1 MHSDPRREGMW
12 GRRHCNDRQRCRGD
26 IVRIKTY
33 FQSEGRVGARRD
45 WTLHNAATGE
55 PFGCAT
61 SSWVMFNY
69 KTRRLGRMP
78 KEAGESYAKL
88 MPDPPV
94 HCIEK
99 DETRLKLPELPDG
112 CPVVHHR
119 GSPVYMDMNNHLN
132 NTAYLTWIL
141 DSIPD
146 NVLSSKVLAQY
157 EVEYKAEGVAGAAP
171 PYPSLDLC

>member
-1 MHSDPRREGMW
+1 M
-12 GRRHCNDRQRCRGD
+12 
-26 IVRIKTY
+26 
-33 FQSEGRVGARRD
+33 GARRD
-45 WTLHNAATGE
+45 WTLHNARTGE

-78 KEAGESYAKL
+78 KDVSDSYAKL

-94 HCIEK
+94 HCIDK
-99 DETRLKLPELPDG
+99 DETRLKLPELPAG
-112 CPVVHHR
+112 SPVTWHK

-146 NVLSSKVLAQY
+146 DVLSSKVLAQY
-157 EVEYKAEGVAGAAP
+157 EVEYKAEGIAGGVS
-171 PYPSLDLC
+171 PSLCLCRSMLRTHHNIYAAWTNETLCHSKECGCL